1 MSTSMK
7 MQDFT
12 RNKHNSRLPTN
23 IDIATNFLWKWI
35 KPKVYGF
42 SPIGG
47 LGGIRAAVSSINME
61 LQ

>member
-1 MSTSMK
+1 
-7 MQDFT
+7 MQVFT